1 MATLNIPEGYQQIMP
16 YLILK
21 NAGDFIAFMKN
32 VFGAEEKLREM
43 RNETTIMHAEIKL
56 GNSTIMF
63 ADTTEQISPQNT
75 GLFIYV
81 ADTDETYKKALAA
94 GATSIQE
101 PVDQSY
107 GRSAGIKDPF
117 GNTLWITAVPR

>member
-1 MATLNIPEGYQQIMP
+1 MATLNIPDGYQQIMP

-21 NAGDFIAFMKN
+21 NAAGFIDFMKHA
-32 VFGAEEKLREM
+32 FGAEEKLREM

-63 ADTTEQISPQNT
+63 ADSTDQFSPQNA

-81 ADTDETYKKALAA
+81 EDTDDTYKKALAA
-94 GATSIQE
+94 GATSIQP
-101 PVDQSY
+101 PVDQTY
-107 GRSAGIKDPF
+107 GRSAGVKDPF
-117 GNTLWITAVPR
+117 GNTLWITAAPR